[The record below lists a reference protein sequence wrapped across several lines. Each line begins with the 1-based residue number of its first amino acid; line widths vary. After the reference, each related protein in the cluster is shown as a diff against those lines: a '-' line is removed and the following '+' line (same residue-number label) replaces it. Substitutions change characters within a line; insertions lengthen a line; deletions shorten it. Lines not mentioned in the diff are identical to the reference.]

1 MCFHVKQIL
10 LLLLLLCIYLVS
22 LETICL
28 FISYT
33 SRVSDVVPLLF
44 FMCRLLYAKPENRSK
59 SPKTPACSVIVCL
72 PVYIASY
79 QKFWNLFFFKFRFF
93 FWFFLFWFFLQVEC
107 SENRSEKNVDFF
119 FFCKS
124 LTTEQKNM

>member
-1 MCFHVKQIL
+1 MIVLCIQHGHVLPCQTNPVVVVVVVY
-10 LLLLLLCIYLVS
+10 IYLVS

-59 SPKTPACSVIVCL
+59 SPKTPECSVIVCL

-79 QKFWNLFFFKFRFF
+79 QKF
-93 FWFFLFWFFLQVEC
+93 
-107 SENRSEKNVDFF
+107 
-119 FFCKS
+119 
-124 LTTEQKNM
+124 

>member
-59 SPKTPACSVIVCL
+59 SPKTPECSVIVCL

-79 QKFWNLFFFKFRFF
+79 QKFWNLFFLSLGFFLVFF
-93 FWFFLFWFFLQVEC
+93 FFASWMFRKSFRKEC
-107 SENRSEKNVDFF
+107 RFF

>member
-1 MCFHVKQIL
+1 MCFHVKQILL

-59 SPKTPACSVIVCL
+59 SPKTPECSVIVCL

-79 QKFWNLFFFKFRFF
+79 QKFWNLFFLSLGFF
-93 FWFFLFWFFLQVEC
+93 FFGFFLQVEC
-107 SENRSEKNVDFF
+107 SENRSEKNVEFF

>member
-59 SPKTPACSVIVCL
+59 SPKTPECSVIVCL

-79 QKFWNLFFFKFRFF
+79 QKFWNLFFLSLGFCFC
-93 FWFFLFWFFLQVEC
+93 FLFFVVFFASWMFRKSFRKEC
-107 SENRSEKNVDFF
+107 RFF